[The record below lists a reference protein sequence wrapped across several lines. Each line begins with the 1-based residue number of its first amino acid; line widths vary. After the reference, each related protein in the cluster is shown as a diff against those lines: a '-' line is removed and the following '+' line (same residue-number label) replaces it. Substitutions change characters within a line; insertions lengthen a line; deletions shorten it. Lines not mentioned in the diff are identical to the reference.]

1 MLCNRLEKTSEIHN
15 INLRSMGS
23 FCDFVAG
30 TSPEDSVSV
39 DFLEDNKTYVIMEDR
54 SNYHHF
60 FINIMMPALTVL
72 KELDNEDLHFVLC
85 NLNVRPNE
93 QNFDALL
100 IELLEENEIS
110 YTQIS
115 NTDFEYINAKNF
127 IPINGTDI
135 DTGIPLLYNYLVN
148 KYEVVTETPDKKIYI
163 SRKNFLSHDIRIDD
177 EEALENYFIE
187 KGFEVV
193 YPENITTIKE
203 QFELLNSCSTIA
215 SLTGSGLTGL
225 IFMQEGQEV
234 IEIVSEVMVGS
245 IPADDGTRI
254 PEYGIHEHYK
264 EFSFL
269 KKHKYLSVLN
279 MEKQAQ
285 LVKARLDEIVFA
297 PEQNS

>member
-1 MLCNRLEKTSEIHN
+1 
-15 INLRSMGS
+15 MGS

-135 DTGIPLLYNYLVN
+135 DTGIPLLHNYLLN
-148 KYEVVTETPDKKIYI
+148 KYKTVIETPDKKIYI

-234 IEIVSEVMVGS
+234 IEIVSEVMVGY